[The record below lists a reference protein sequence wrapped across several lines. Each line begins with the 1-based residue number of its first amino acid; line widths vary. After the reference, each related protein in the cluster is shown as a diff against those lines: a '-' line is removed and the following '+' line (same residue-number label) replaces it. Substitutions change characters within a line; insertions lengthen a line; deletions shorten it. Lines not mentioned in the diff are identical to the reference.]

1 MGYFVTRLGGRGKKL
16 INSGNPDINYAYYC
30 FTKHGM
36 LPSQYTVLDD
46 MEKAFI
52 IAAIDLK
59 LEADKERDKKLKKKA
74 RK

>member
-1 MGYFVTRLGGRGKKL
+1 M
-16 INSGNPDINYAYYC
+16 P
-30 FTKHGM
+30 
-36 LPSQYTVLDD
+36 PSQYAAFDD
-46 MEKAFI
+46 MEKAFV

>member
-1 MGYFVTRLGGRGKKL
+1 
-16 INSGNPDINYAYYC
+16 
-30 FTKHGM
+30 M
-36 LPSQYTVLDD
+36 LPSQYAVLDD

-59 LEADKERDKKLKKKA
+59 LKADKERDKKLKKKA